1 MESFVGDLEP
11 IPRAFQTSLRTPAEA
26 SSLAKTWRVCVSI
39 GFLSKRK
46 SAKSRIST
54 AAGVGRRV
62 CMILYPIAETLG
74 HARMGGFQGEK
85 IT

>member
-1 MESFVGDLEP
+1 MESSWRFGTNTLSV
-11 IPRAFQTSLRTPAEA
+11 SNVPAYTRRV
-26 SSLAKTWRVCVSI
+26 SRVCVSI

-62 CMILYPIAETLG
+62 CMILLYPIAETLG
-74 HARMGGFQGEK
+74 QARMDGFQGEK